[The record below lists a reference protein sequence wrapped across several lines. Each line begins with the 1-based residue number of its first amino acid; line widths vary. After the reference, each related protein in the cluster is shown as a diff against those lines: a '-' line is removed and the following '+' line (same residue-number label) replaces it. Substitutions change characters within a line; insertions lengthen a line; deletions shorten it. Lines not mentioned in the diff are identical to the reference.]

1 MTDAGPNP
9 TDSSSHARNVSARY
23 PCSSCGAELAFAP
36 SQQSLRCPY
45 CGSVESI
52 PESDAVIVEHSFDEA
67 IQLPPQGTIEGLEC
81 EVRCDVCGVMLL
93 LPAKTVTDACP
104 YCGSTITNE
113 PQAAEKMHPPESLLP
128 FRLERRDAVQAFRR
142 WLSGLWFAPSDLSK
156 LATNGQLFG
165 LYVPYWTFDSQTE
178 SHYVGQRGDHY
189 WVTVVENH
197 RDAQGKM
204 TQQTRQVM
212 KTRWSPASGTVEH
225 HFDDVLVAASHSL
238 PADSLQAL
246 EPWDLAALVP
256 FDSAYLSG
264 FQTERY
270 QIVLRDGFK
279 LAGNI
284 MDQKIRQLCRAAIGG
299 DVQQLSSVQ
308 THHHDIM
315 FKQLLLPVWHSI
327 YRYHQREF
335 HFVINARTG
344 AVAGARP
351 ISWWKVTGAVVSGI
365 GVAALVYLLAMVFT
379 R

>member
-1 MTDAGPNP
+1 M
-9 TDSSSHARNVSARY
+9 
-23 PCSSCGAELAFAP
+23 
-36 SQQSLRCPY
+36 
-45 CGSVESI
+45 ESI
-52 PESDAVIVEHSFDEA
+52 PEKDTAIVEHSYDEA
-67 IQLPPQGTIEGLEC
+67 IRVPPQETIDGLEC

-93 LPAKTVTDACP
+93 IPAKTATDTCP
-104 YCGSTITNE
+104 YCGRTITNE
-113 PQAAEKMHPPESLLP
+113 PQAAKSMHLPESLLP
-128 FRLERRDAVQAFRR
+128 FKLERRDALQAFRR
-142 WLSGLWFAPSDLSK
+142 WLAGLWFAPSDLTR
-156 LATNGQLFG
+156 LATNGQLSG

-178 SHYVGQRGDHY
+178 SHYTGQRGDHY

-212 KTRWSPASGTVEH
+212 KTRWSPASGRVEH

-238 PADSLQAL
+238 PAESLQAL
-246 EPWDLAALVP
+246 EPWDLSSLVP

-270 QIVLRDGFK
+270 QVELQDGFK
-279 LAGNI
+279 LAESV
-284 MDQKIRQLCRAAIGG
+284 MDQKIRQLCMADIGG

-308 THHHDIM
+308 TRHRDVK
-315 FKQLLLPVWHSI
+315 FKHLLLPVWHSI

-344 AVAGARP
+344 EVAGDRP
-351 ISWWKVTGAVVSGI
+351 ISWFKVTGAVL
-365 GVAALVYLLAMVFT
+365 GVMGLAGLIYLLVMLFS